1 VRGRRGAR
9 GLLVAAL
16 VGLLGFIGLPAPAVS
31 APSVTD
37 PRCPGVE
44 LAPEVATDRASDGT
58 PVRMSLDR
66 RGKYV
71 PVIVVHGWTGRARH
85 GVTPIGAFSSTIDL
99 STDPDHDFDA
109 GRSLIGQIQGIGG
122 TAVFT
127 FDYHN
132 YSARWVT
139 DSHLGPALGDA
150 IDCLYAET
158 GEKVIV
164 VAHSM
169 GGLLTRYALNEP
181 AADGTDRTQKVSTVI
196 TLGTPQT
203 GSLLAALLAGG
214 MNLGA
219 LASSQLALV
228 KVLLASCGALSS
240 ASLRTGTP
248 CDWLPDVVQAFDSQ
262 AGRALR
268 AGSQEL
274 RQLEPWPA
282 SVPLNA
288 VGGESEFSVPGGGW
302 FRLPWET
309 TVVPMG
315 DIVVESGSA
324 THRST
329 ISKVGSCAYQMN
341 AVRGA
346 TDGAGL
352 MFGLTARSDVA
363 RQPLGAFVG
372 ACFHSNLMR
381 TLQLTNEVQGAIA
394 EDVDS
399 RQPVLASD
407 LLSAPVPSL
416 CEHPAGTLVDG
427 ELPGIPEMDGGVWIQ
442 TDGSGAI
449 PPGRIVF
456 GDLRGHGALDA
467 AVIVSCYRGGVSWPE
482 VVVLYGPGPRYLGHV
497 ALGDLTPGRQSV
509 EYMAISEGAVH
520 VRFVNSY
527 AADEGGC
534 CGRVDGTVDLRFAG
548 GSVRAEN
555 LDLTDERETAQ
566 SALQAGLAGDRGALE
581 SVSTSDAAA
590 AMLEFIRMV
599 GTDRNLSASRLVLGE
614 CTAPAPSWTDAD
626 VSCLITTADEG
637 YDLAD
642 IGLVKT
648 GFATWQVVHVY
659 PRFA

>member
-1 VRGRRGAR
+1 MKGRRRGAR
-9 GLLVAAL
+9 GLLAVTL
-16 VGLLGFIGLPAPAVS
+16 VCVLGIIGLPAPAVS
-31 APSVTD
+31 APVATD
-37 PRCPGVE
+37 PSCPGVE
-44 LAPEVATDRASDGT
+44 LAPEVVADRNPDGT
-58 PVRMSLDR
+58 RVRMSLDR

-85 GVTPIGAFSSTIDL
+85 GVTPIGAFSSPINL
-99 STDPDHDFDA
+99 STDPDHEFDA
-109 GRSLIGQIQGIGG
+109 GRSLVGQIQRLGG

-127 FDYHN
+127 FDYHD

-139 DSHLGPALGDA
+139 DSHLGPALGRA
-150 IDCLYAET
+150 IDCLYAAT

-181 AADGTDRTQKVSTVI
+181 AADGSDRTQKVSTVI

-203 GSLLAALLAGG
+203 GSLMAALLAGG
-214 MNLGA
+214 MDLGA
-219 LASSQLALV
+219 LANSQLALV
-228 KVLLASCGALSS
+228 KLILSACGSLSS
-240 ASLRTGTP
+240 TSLQTGTP
-248 CDWLPDVVQAFDSQ
+248 CDWLPDAVQAFDSQ

-268 AGSQEL
+268 AGSSEL
-274 RQLEPWPA
+274 RRLAPWPA
-282 SVPLNA
+282 NVPLDA
-288 VGGESEFSVPGGGW
+288 VAGESEFAVPGGW
-302 FRLPWET
+302 FDLPWKT
-309 TVVPMG
+309 TTVPMG
-315 DIVVESGSA
+315 DIVVDSGSA
-324 THRST
+324 THGST
-329 ISKVGSCAYQMN
+329 ISKVGSCSYQMS

-346 TDGAGL
+346 TDAVGL
-352 MFGLTARSDVA
+352 VFGQAARSDVA

-394 EDVDS
+394 DDVAS
-399 RQPVLASD
+399 RQPVVATD

-416 CEHPAGTLVDG
+416 CGHPAGTLADG
-427 ELPGIPEMDGGVWIQ
+427 ELPGIPEVDGGVWIQ
-442 TDGSGAI
+442 TDTSGAI
-449 PPGRIVF
+449 PPDRIVF

-467 AVIVSCYRGGVSWPE
+467 AVVVSCYRGGVSWPE

-497 ALGDLTPGRQSV
+497 MLGDLTPGRQSV
-509 EYMAISEGAVH
+509 ESMAISEGAVH

-534 CGRVDGTVDLRFAG
+534 CGRVDGTVDLRFVG

-555 LDLTDERETAQ
+555 LSLTDERETAQ
-566 SALQAGLAGDRGALE
+566 IALQAGLAGDRGALE
-581 SVSTSDAAA
+581 SVSTSESAA

-614 CTAPAPSWTDAD
+614 CTGSAPSWTDAD
-626 VSCLITTADEG
+626 VSCVVTTADEG

-642 IGLVKT
+642 IGLVKA